1 METIQKE
8 KVKLTAKVVSQEALT
23 DDICSMWIQADE
35 IAKAAKPGQ
44 FISVYTKDKS
54 KVLPRPISLCEI
66 DKEQGRLRIVYR
78 VVGAGTKEFSA
89 YQAGDDIEIMGP
101 LGNGFPLKEKKAF
114 LIGGGIGIPP
124 MLELA
129 KNLNCEKQMVLG
141 YRDVLFLNDEFEQYG
156 RVYAA
161 TEDGSAGTKGNVIDA
176 IRENGL
182 DAEIIYACGPTPML
196 RALKAYAAEH
206 GMECWLSLEEKMA
219 CGIGACLACVCKSK
233 DIDEHS
239 QVHNKRI
246 CKDGPV
252 FAAEEVEL

>member
-182 DAEIIYACGPTPML
+182 EAEIIYACGPTPML

-239 QVHNKRI
+239 HVHNKRI
-246 CKDGPV
+246 CKEGPV
-252 FAAEEVEL
+252 LEKEEIVW

>member
-239 QVHNKRI
+239 HVHNKRI

-252 FAAEEVEL
+252 IAAEEVEL

>member
-206 GMECWLSLEEKMA
+206 GMKCWLSLEEKMA

-239 QVHNKRI
+239 HVHNKRI
-246 CKDGPV
+246 CKDGAV
-252 FAAEEVEL
+252 VAAEEVEL